1 MLSRNAGRAVKSA
14 GMDRKSL
21 IERAIE
27 LAKSGTFDRI
37 DQIERQLNAEG
48 YAHVAQ
54 HLGGPSF
61 RRQLI
66 RLGRAARGE
75 PPTIRGRPAARDP
88 VPEA

>member
-1 MLSRNAGRAVKSA
+1 
-14 GMDRKSL
+14 MDRKSL

-27 LAKSGTFDRI
+27 LARSGSYDRV

-54 HLGGPSF
+54 HLDGPSL

-66 RLGRAARGE
+66 QLGRAARGE
-75 PPTIRGRPAARDP
+75 PPAIRGRPAASRNS